1 MMNTLL
7 HEMGS
12 NPRTGGFEL
21 TEGVTDVEEGFFDNI
36 PNLMQIMIAPSV
48 KHISVTTKPRRS
60 LMGIML

>member
-1 MMNTLL
+1 MTT
-7 HEMGS
+7 S

-48 KHISVTTKPRRS
+48 KHIGVTDKTKEIFA
-60 LMGIML
+60 GDHAIV